1 MNAIGGPP
9 HIRHFLLH
17 FLRMP
22 GLYIFWPL
30 AQQPSKSGFMLFVW
44 KPYCM
49 AFKRGQRLQTSR
61 SMVVY
66 CVEKYVVAI
75 PSVLLHRCVFP
86 CVLESSEYISK
97 WTLVLES
104 VWCFS

>member
-1 MNAIGGPP
+1 MTAIGGPP

-49 AFKRGQRLQTSR
+49 AFKPAVQWLFTVWK
-61 SMVVY
+61 SM
-66 CVEKYVVAI
+66 
-75 PSVLLHRCVFP
+75 LLLYHQFYSIGVCLHERA
-86 CVLESSEYISK
+86 LN
-97 WTLVLES
+97 TLAS
-104 VWCFS
+104 